1 MALTYNL
8 SKIEDYSTL
17 CFNEDGMKGLTT
29 TLIWMM
35 PVIGMPA
42 ITKGMAQS
50 VFLRIH
56 LYESLFGPMRGTQFI
71 TMGEVHS
78 HIGLTANVAFETDAK
93 WQRRILQSW
102 HRTET
107 YRLEMPVLDR
117 NHLANTEEPTNV

>member
-8 SKIEDYSTL
+8 SKIDGYSTL

-29 TLIWMM
+29 TMIWMM
-35 PVIGMPA
+35 PVIGMPG
-42 ITKGMAQS
+42 ITKATAQTA
-50 VFLRIH
+50 FLRIH
-56 LYESLFGPMRGTQFI
+56 LYESLFGPMRGVQCFTV
-71 TMGEVHS
+71 GEILS

-117 NHLANTEEPTNV
+117 THLANEVPDNV

>member
-8 SKIEDYSTL
+8 TKIKDYSTV

-29 TLIWMM
+29 TLIWML
-35 PVIGMPA
+35 PVIGMPG
-42 ITKGMAQS
+42 ITKATAQL

-56 LYESLFGPMRGTQFI
+56 LYESLFGPMRGVECF
-71 TMGEVHS
+71 TMGEILS

-117 NHLANTEEPTNV
+117 NHLANEVSDHV